1 MVVTAKEPPVVTTSL
16 SKERDMDISDGLP
29 PAESQVP
36 TASQQDPCESP
47 SNEEG
52 QEQDLV
58 GTIDTTNIDEPPGTV
73 VTAAEPPVAPP
84 AESQVL
90 TASEQ
95 DKSNTPLDEEEK
107 HQDLV
112 GPSDTIYIEAP
123 PEMIVTAE
131 EPPVGTTSLS
141 KERDMG
147 LSDGVLP
154 AESQI
159 PTAFKQDPCE
169 TPSNE
174 EEKDNNFLVGLSG
187 TIIEPAENMGS
198 ENIGEVEHL
207 ASLNGAELH
216 VGAVPAE
223 RLSPSIFNKE
233 LKSNQMMNSMNTVVS
248 SCLYFT

>member
-1 MVVTAKEPPVVTTSL
+1 MSVERNDANTASTCVEDVDFLNFIDMIEIDAPPVTAESPVLSTSL
-16 SKERDMDISDGLP
+16 SQEREVGLSDG
-29 PAESQVP
+29 E
-36 TASQQDPCESP
+36 TP
-47 SNEEG
+47 SNVEG
-52 QEQDLV
+52 KD
-58 GTIDTTNIDEPPGTV
+58 
-73 VTAAEPPVAPP
+73 
-84 AESQVL
+84 
-90 TASEQ
+90 
-95 DKSNTPLDEEEK
+95 
-107 HQDLV
+107 QDLV

-123 PEMIVTAE
+123 PEMVVTAE

-159 PTAFKQDPCE
+159 PTAFKQDPWE

-207 ASLNGAELH
+207 ASLNDAELH